1 MRRWLPN
8 PAMSAFVLLTWLLL
22 NQSLAPGHLLLGAL
36 FGLSVGFI
44 LRRLQTPP
52 LRIRNPRLLLR
63 LAGRVGW
70 DIVHANFALLLTVLS
85 GRTGRVRSGFVSVP
99 LQLSD
104 PFGLAVLA
112 CIITATPGTIWMSY
126 QSAERVLLIHVFHLV
141 DEAVWIHT
149 ITDRYERPLRE
160 IFE

>member
-8 PAMSAFVLLTWLLL
+8 PAMSSFVLLTWLLL
-22 NQSLAPGHLLLGAL
+22 NQSLAPGHLLLGSL
-36 FGLSVGFI
+36 FGLSVGPV

-52 LRIRNPRLLLR
+52 LRIRNHWLLLR

-70 DIVHANFALLLTVLS
+70 DIVQANFALLLIVLS
-85 GRTGRVRSGFVSVP
+85 TRTHRVRSGFVSVP

-104 PFGLAVLA
+104 PFGLAVLG
-112 CIITATPGTIWMSY
+112 CIITATPGTIWVSY
-126 QSAERVLLIHVFHLV
+126 QSAERMLLIHVFDLV